1 MTTIEGW
8 KSQCEDDDDG
18 DEHIGDDGDD
28 DGGDDGSVCDPGGKI
43 IVSLNFL
50 FFFGFSDLVLWTF
63 RSFFFRFST
72 CSSLDF
78 LFFEEVITYQVISLG
93 HTV

>member
-1 MTTIEGW
+1 MKMTMMVMNIMVMMVMAMVVM
-8 KSQCEDDDDG
+8 
-18 DEHIGDDGDD
+18 I
-28 DGGDDGSVCDPGGKI
+28 VLCDPGGKM
-43 IVSLNFL
+43 IVSSNLL

-78 LFFEEVITYQVISLG
+78 LFFEEVITYQVISMG